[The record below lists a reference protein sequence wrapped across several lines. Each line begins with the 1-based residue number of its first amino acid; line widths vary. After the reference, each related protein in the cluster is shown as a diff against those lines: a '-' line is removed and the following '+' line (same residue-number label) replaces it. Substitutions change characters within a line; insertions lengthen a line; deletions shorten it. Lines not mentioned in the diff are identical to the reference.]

1 MVKKPDKIY
10 DETKEKFNYDKPEG
24 WDKKPP
30 LIKVKEFKP
39 KWWQILK
46 DGLKGEDMEPKYFM
60 KYEGWMH
67 ELKIVG
73 FTVFTTLCIIYIIFN
88 SSFIRTSAMDS
99 NDDAGLLNRGI
110 DYILGRYDEWK
121 GIEKKVSADT
131 VKIDSILIEP
141 TDPIYTPITEEQLDS
156 IIASYKL
163 DSITHVTDSINL
175 NDSLNK
181 LK

>member
-1 MVKKPDKIY
+1 MKKPEKIY
-10 DETKEKFNYDKPEG
+10 YEEEKKKFNYNKPEG

-30 LIKVKEFKP
+30 LINIKEFKP
-39 KWWQILK
+39 TWWQILK

-67 ELKIVG
+67 ELKIIG
-73 FTVFTTLCIIYIIFN
+73 FTAFTTLCIIYIVFN

-121 GIEKKVSADT
+121 GLTPQPAKVYNSTDT
-131 VKIDSILIEP
+131 TVLYQP
-141 TDPIYTPITEEQLDS
+141 TITQQELDS
-156 IIASYKL
+156 IINMYNNRL
-163 DSITHVTDSINL
+163 DSLKNA
-175 NDSLNK
+175 DSLSTP
-181 LK
+181 